1 MFKISVFTYD
11 AEEFKRVFETK
22 FTWLEGFMRNVRR
35 FPEKLAI
42 TDPEGCRSLTYKEL
56 DMESNRLANF
66 MIRNGVKEKDVVMYA
81 LRNSPEFILCYI
93 AAHKAGAVAAPV
105 NYRQS
110 VTELADIIGKS
121 CPKAFFYEKM
131 FEKHIENAF
140 RICGYRPDLVS
151 ETDENFMGLTMSE
164 PGTEP
169 ETGFLPHIY
178 DETTRLYTSGTTGE
192 PRAVPVNNVN
202 EVLSAHDVMIHFPLS
217 RDDRT
222 LNMTPWFHRGGL
234 HSGGP
239 CPTLYA
245 GGEVIILRDFAPK
258 RCLDYAEKYKVSFLI
273 GVPSVISM
281 LSRVQESQKRDLSNL
296 KGIVA
301 MGAPLD
307 KAACEKYMRVLT
319 PNIFNGYGTTE
330 SFWNTFLR
338 PCDLPGK
345 AGSAG
350 VSCTDDEV
358 RLVAIHSDGTKAEP
372 DELIPK
378 DGKTH
383 GEIIISSPAKSAF
396 SYVSDEES
404 TKHKYY
410 KGYLYTGDA
419 GTWDESSY
427 ITVEGRIDDMIVSAG
442 ENIYPAQIEGILNTH
457 PKVEESA
464 VIGVPDG
471 LRGKRLKAFVVASD
485 DTLTAKELSDFLA
498 YSKQLSY
505 YKRPKEFSIVQG
517 LPHTATGKIRHYK
530 LR

>member
-1 MFKISVFTYD
+1 
-11 AEEFKRVFETK
+11 
-22 FTWLEGFMRNVRR
+22 MRNVRR
-35 FPEKLAI
+35 FPDKPAV
-42 TDPEGCRSLTYKEL
+42 TDPEKCRSLTYKEL
-56 DMESNRLANF
+56 DLESNRLAHL
-66 MIRNGVKEKDVVMYA
+66 MLRNGVKENDVVMFA

-93 AAHKAGAVAAPV
+93 AAHKTGTVAAPV

-110 VTELADIIGKS
+110 VTELAGIIGKS
-121 CPKAFFYEKM
+121 RPKAFFYEKM
-131 FEKHIENAF
+131 FGKHIKDAF
-140 RICGYRPDLVS
+140 RVCGYSPKLVS
-151 ETDENFMGLTMSE
+151 EADENFMGLTAPE
-164 PGTEP
+164 PVTEP

-202 EVLSAHDVMIHFPLS
+202 EVLSAHDVMMHFPLS

-222 LNMTPWFHRGGL
+222 MNMTPWFHRGGL

-245 GGEVIILRDFAPK
+245 GGEVIVLRDFAPK
-258 RCLDYAEKYKVSFLI
+258 RCLEYVEKYRVSFLI
-273 GVPSVISM
+273 GVPSVIAM
-281 LSRVQESQKRDLSNL
+281 LSRAQESRKRDLSKL

-350 VSCTDDEV
+350 ASCTDDEV
-358 RLVAIHSDGTKAEP
+358 RLVAIKSDGTKAEP
-372 DELIPK
+372 DELVPK
-378 DGKTH
+378 DGKTQ

-396 SYVSDEES
+396 SYVNNEES
-404 TKHKYY
+404 TKLKYY
-410 KGYLYTGDA
+410 KGFLYTGDA
-419 GTWDESSY
+419 GTWDGSSY
-427 ITVEGRIDDMIVSAG
+427 ITVKGRIDDMIVSAG
-442 ENIYPAQIEGILNTH
+442 ENIYPAQIEGVLNSH
-457 PKVEESA
+457 PKVGESA
-464 VIGVPDG
+464 VIGVPDR
-471 LRGKRLKAFVVASD
+471 LRGKKLKAFVVASD
-485 DTLTAKELSDFLA
+485 DTLTAEELSEFCTRSEL
-498 YSKQLSY
+498 LPT
-505 YKRPKEFSIVQG
+505 YKRPKEFSIVPG
-517 LPHTATGKIRHYK
+517 LPHTATGKIKHYK